1 MDDMGDKISLNYVL
15 DSLSSRLERMNKRL
29 FILSIILTVIL
40 FVSNG
45 LWIIY
50 ECQYTHEVCIEQEVD
65 TGEGDAFVNGVGDF
79 NYGESKAENN

>member
-1 MDDMGDKISLNYVL
+1 MDDMENSISLNYVL
-15 DSLSSRLERMNKRL
+15 DSLGSRLERTNKRL
-29 FILSIILTVIL
+29 FILSIILTIIL

-65 TGEGDAFVNGVGDF
+65 TGDGDAFVNGVGDF
-79 NYGESKAENN
+79 NYGEGETKNN